1 MISVGGVPVWKIEKG
16 KPCWDTFSVC
26 LSIYWSWTSF
36 SDIFVLYVIVF
47 HHISKAAPLLRC
59 RWRDSGKIQV
69 SYGMNPL
76 QTADIPGTCTPL
88 FVGDF
93 ITVIST
99 APFVVSAYNW
109 IWLNTYHLCKQI
121 TAYTAARASVF
132 GQGQVIEWTV
142 GWCKYP
148 HQYVEMAPIQR
159 QANHLL
165 QRVGGYS
172 GLLILVNPIPPL
184 HGLSDGELVI
194 TLWKGCGNAFDSVGD

>member
-1 MISVGGVPVWKIEKG
+1 
-16 KPCWDTFSVC
+16 
-26 LSIYWSWTSF
+26 
-36 SDIFVLYVIVF
+36 
-47 HHISKAAPLLRC
+47 
-59 RWRDSGKIQV
+59 
-69 SYGMNPL
+69 MNPL

-99 APFVVSAYNW
+99 APFVVRAYNW

-165 QRVGGYS
+165 QRVGGIQWAIDPCESHTTPTWVVWRGACDNSLKGLWECFWFRGWLNERIQLFNLLLLWFWAYWPNFMWKTPAWGVLREYAQRYS
-172 GLLILVNPIPPL
+172 
-184 HGLSDGELVI
+184 H
-194 TLWKGCGNAFDSVGD
+194 